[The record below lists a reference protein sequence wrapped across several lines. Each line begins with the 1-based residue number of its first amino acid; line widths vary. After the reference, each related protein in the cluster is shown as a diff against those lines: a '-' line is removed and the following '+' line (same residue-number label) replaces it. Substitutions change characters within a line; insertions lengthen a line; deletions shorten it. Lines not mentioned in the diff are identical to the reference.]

1 MPTIRAVIFDL
12 DQTLVDSSTLA
23 GWRKAGMWTFVR
35 ANLAQVRP
43 YSSSLRPA
51 HELPAHFRA
60 QGLKVGIV
68 TSSPRWYAE
77 ALTKSFHIE
86 CDCLV
91 TYEDTEQHKPDP
103 APLHEALRLLGV
115 DAAEACYV
123 GDDPIDV
130 QASYHAHVV
139 SVGAAWG
146 GEKGRLASAAPDIL
160 APRPDVLLAD
170 KPFSAG
176 YFGELAFRG
185 SKKVAGYYL
194 GCGGIPEVY
203 SLGRYYTRSDPRHAE
218 AAYSQAILKFK
229 DDDSD
234 SNLFGQAVLAFLAA
248 CPWKPDYIV
257 PIPPKV
263 GVSHSRFESLLSY
276 VAKNVT
282 SPRVYLDG
290 LESTKAVENY
300 KSLGPSDREAAV
312 NGAFRSKY
320 RWGNGTVL
328 LLDDVHTTG
337 STTESAARTL
347 LGSGAGEV
355 RVLAL
360 AKDQQVFERRTCEA
374 CGRTMRVRTNGRT
387 GAKFWGCS
395 GYPDHCQWTSS
406 L

>member
-160 APRPDVLLAD
+160 APRPDAL
-170 KPFSAG
+170 P
-176 YFGELAFRG
+176 
-185 SKKVAGYYL
+185 
-194 GCGGIPEVY
+194 
-203 SLGRYYTRSDPRHAE
+203 PRRA
-218 AAYSQAILKFK
+218 
-229 DDDSD
+229 
-234 SNLFGQAVLAFLAA
+234 
-248 CPWKPDYIV
+248 
-257 PIPPKV
+257 
-263 GVSHSRFESLLSY
+263 HSRRGGPMTLT
-276 VAKNVT
+276 VT
-282 SPRVYLDG
+282 GAGRLPAVHLPQRRPRVG
-290 LESTKAVENY
+290 RQAQCGRRRRACAQGARAVRPRVRRPRGR
-300 KSLGPSDREAAV
+300 GP
-312 NGAFRSKY
+312 
-320 RWGNGTVL
+320 
-328 LLDDVHTTG
+328 
-337 STTESAARTL
+337 
-347 LGSGAGEV
+347 
-355 RVLAL
+355 
-360 AKDQQVFERRTCEA
+360 RRT
-374 CGRTMRVRTNGRT
+374 
-387 GAKFWGCS
+387 
-395 GYPDHCQWTSS
+395 P
-406 L
+406 